1 MSAPENSNSK
11 VPPSLLSDK
20 AKGADGNGSRILA
33 NLEGRVAPPV
43 EKSRRS
49 RTPLALVALLV
60 IAAGGWAAWHMQQ
73 RGQSEP
79 LVAAAPASAVNVA
92 NAAVPVSAAS
102 AAAPTGANAQA
113 AAPAPAS
120 SQAATI
126 IADESNTDSNSKPAV
141 ASPASAEAAESR
153 LSRALA
159 DGAEPSNG
167 SAPVAAL
174 ASAGASGAS
183 AGSGRAAAVAG
194 SATAATAAAKHDKSS
209 TVASRS
215 KHEAAARSKKEN
227 TTASA
232 SHHRAGTTTASTQAK
247 KAKPDAASK
256 DDSDADLLAAL
267 VARTKPA
274 DAKAGGTSAATKV
287 ATSAVPGNAKLA
299 ERVKECAQRGF
310 FEDQLC
316 RWRVCDGH
324 WGKDPAC
331 PGSTPQVRQP

>member
-113 AAPAPAS
+113 AAPVPAS

-141 ASPASAEAAESR
+141 ASPASADAGESR

-183 AGSGRAAAVAG
+183 AASGRAAVVG

-227 TTASA
+227 ATASA
-232 SHHRAGTTTASTQAK
+232 SHHRAGTTTASAQAK

-274 DAKAGGTSAATKV
+274 DAKASGTTAATKV